1 MNIKIVETSLNLR
14 IERGKQKEDYTLSSA
29 IAEKQLAIDDNV
41 DIYCNV
47 EFMEC
52 NNSEYMET
60 FSDAG
65 YRSFT
70 SLDAKGRGILC
81 EIKEK
86 YSVKEITT
94 MADPHMLHLRVEDGN
109 DYIDLITV
117 RILVVGGG
125 DDDFQD
131 RRRQWERV
139 LGYIDSLPNDAHIVL
154 IGDLNHGVIC
164 HNFEG
169 YEGKPRRFFNYQMV
183 VNDLDKRGIVLYPIK
198 GKSFLK
204 YLKIDHI
211 AARGA
216 VIDSAAYTDIFETTG
231 VIGVPDHSCI
241 LASLH
246 T

>member
-29 IAEKQLAIDDNV
+29 IAKKQLAIAEDV

-47 EFMEC
+47 EFMDC
-52 NNSEYMET
+52 NDSEYMKT

-65 YRSFT
+65 YCSFT
-70 SLDAKGRGILC
+70 SLDAKGRGVLC

-86 YSVKEITT
+86 YSVKEMKT

-109 DYIDLITV
+109 DYIELITV
-117 RILVVGGG
+117 RILVAGGG

-139 LGYIDSLPNDAHIVL
+139 LEYIDSLPDDSHIVL

-164 HNFEG
+164 YNFDG

-204 YLKIDHI
+204 HLKIDHI

-216 VIDSAAYTDIFETTG
+216 VIDSAVYTDIFETTG